1 MFTSEEIIDYVFE
14 NNPNA
19 ALFTCPDFNDAI
31 VGWIE
36 NEYELPVICYSYC
49 MMVES
54 LAKECEYSEDPIMEA
69 MEYIDYNTLRT
80 LPYISDTGRPAIL
93 YN

>member
-1 MFTSEEIIDYVFE
+1 MFTAEEIIEYVSD

-19 ALFTCPDFNDAI
+19 AIFTYPDFNDAI
-31 VGWIE
+31 VGWVE
-36 NEYELPVICYSYC
+36 NSHGFPVVCYSYY

-54 LAKECEYSEDPIMEA
+54 LAQDYEDSEDPIMDAFEW
-69 MEYIDYNTLRT
+69 IDYNTLRT
-80 LPYISDTGRPAIL
+80 LPYIDEIGRPVIL